1 MYRKGGVD
9 VRLYANEEC
18 EVIPDTMIYCSV
30 KQQDKRIISID
41 DKSLVI
47 ESIDVVQPSDIVQVS
62 VYCFA
67 TEDFSDYRLEGFSV
81 EFNNR
86 RAVIVPREEQFQK
99 IIDGI
104 NNLLK
109 ILRTNKMI
117 NNDLSKACMFR
128 ECGDYINENNYPYEL
143 DSVFADDIDV
153 QLKYWNEC
161 AKFEKVIMP
170 KNRFD
175 IAIEIDNYDKYKKF
189 LECSR
194 EEFVEEYMINSE
206 WARDFVNAESI
217 SRVYLGN
224 EFCEVLFPNDYY
236 LELLLEK
243 SFSYGLGITLMTT
256 YLRENRIN
264 QFRTMM
270 KFVSEWAYAHDIVI
284 EVIFNDWGMLNIIN
298 QFRNVSPVLG
308 RLLNIR
314 RKDPRK
320 KWGWGYD
327 KCKHLLGRNGLNGKY
342 YSDFLNGMK
351 VYRFEYELT
360 DDEIDIPF
368 GTHSIHFP
376 FYQIG
381 TGVACPMNAICKNHN
396 RYRQNEV
403 TNCPIYCNE
412 FMLLYPKHLN
422 MMGKGNS
429 TFGFNVRSIDNLQSY
444 INSNIDRIVFNTF

>member
-1 MYRKGGVD
+1 MK
-9 VRLYANEEC
+9 LYKNGEY

-30 KQQDKRIISID
+30 MQQDKRIICID
-41 DKSLVI
+41 DNSLVI
-47 ESIDVVQPSDIVQVS
+47 ESIDEVKPSDNVQVS

-67 TEDFSDYRLEGFSV
+67 TEDFLDYRLEKFNV
-81 EFNNR
+81 EFDNS
-86 RAVIVPREEQFQK
+86 RAVIVSEDEQFQK
-99 IIDGI
+99 IIGGI

-117 NNDLSKACMFR
+117 NHDLSKACMYK
-128 ECGDYINENNYPYEL
+128 ECGDYIKENNYPYEL
-143 DSVFADDIDV
+143 DSIFVDDIDE

-161 AKFEKVIMP
+161 AKREKVIIP
-170 KNRFD
+170 KNRYD
-175 IAIEIDNYDKYKKF
+175 IAIEIDNYDRYSKF
-189 LECSR
+189 LECNLD
-194 EEFVEEYMINSE
+194 EFIEDYMTNSG
-206 WARDFVNAESI
+206 WARDFVNVESI

-224 EFCEVLFPNDYY
+224 EFCEVLFPNNYY
-236 LELLLEK
+236 LERLLEK

-264 QFRTMM
+264 QFRNMM
-270 KFVSEWAYAHDIVI
+270 KFVSDWASEHDIVI
-284 EVIFNDWGMLNIIN
+284 EVIFNDLGMLNIIN
-298 QFRNVSPVLG
+298 QFSNVSPVLG

-327 KCKHLLGRNGLNGKY
+327 KCKHLLGRNGLNGECY
-342 YSDFLNGMK
+342 PQFLNEMK
-351 VYRFEYELT
+351 VQRFEYELT
-360 DDEIDIPF
+360 DDEIDIPC
-368 GTHSIHFP
+368 GAHSMHFP

-396 RYRQNEV
+396 RYRQNDV
-403 TNCPIYCNE
+403 THCPIYCNE

-429 TFGFNVRSIDNLQSY
+429 TFGFNVRSIENLQSY
-444 INSNIDRIVFNTF
+444 IDSNIDRIVFNTF